1 MTSRFARIIT
11 MVFAAIQFAAP
22 AAASVGEGVFAHRAG
37 NAQVHVEE
45 SGQKDCAPPHSA
57 DCAICRYLVDNTGAV
72 PSAAVLVAIVADQPE
87 PVVAVSVGASA
98 DGDGFDARGP
108 PAIAG

>member
-1 MTSRFARIIT
+1 MTSRFARILT

-22 AAASVGEGVFAHRAG
+22 AAASIGEGVFSHRAS
-37 NAQVHVEE
+37 NTQVHIEE

-57 DCAICRYLVDNTGAV
+57 DCAICRYLVDNAGSV
-72 PSAAVLVAIVADQPE
+72 PATAALVAIVADQPE
-87 PVVAVSVGASA
+87 PVVAASLGVSA
-98 DGDGFDARGP
+98 DREGFDARGP